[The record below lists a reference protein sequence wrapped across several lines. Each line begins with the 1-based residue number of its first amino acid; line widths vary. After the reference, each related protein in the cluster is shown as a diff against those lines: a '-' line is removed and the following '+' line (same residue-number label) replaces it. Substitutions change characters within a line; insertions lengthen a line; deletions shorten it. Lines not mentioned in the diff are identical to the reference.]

1 MVNEANQ
8 SKGYADPSLELGVRY
23 TEGLARSHAPT
34 GGGLAHSHAPHPIR
48 EDTNSCCRGLLRP
61 VKHSREPYPLPASLE
76 RAQTHWHSLNMDFVT
91 GRLAFLTL
99 IAFLPSSL
107 STLALPVLLASV
119 LTTTMPAWQKP
130 QRLFEL
136 TLVPSVPQAC
146 SRLCADTLLK
156 ALHSASILYLF
167 QALPL

>member
-1 MVNEANQ
+1 MH
-8 SKGYADPSLELGVRY
+8 Y
-23 TEGLARSHAPT
+23 TERLARSHAPT
-34 GGGLAHSHAPHPIR
+34 GGGLACSHAPHPIR
-48 EDTNSCCRGLLRP
+48 EDTNSRCGGLLRP

-76 RAQTHWHSLNMDFVT
+76 HAQTHWHPLNMDFVT

-107 STLALPVLLASV
+107 STLALPVLASV
-119 LTTTMPAWQKP
+119 PTTTTPAWQKP
-130 QRLFEL
+130 QHLFEL
-136 TLVPSVPQAC
+136 TSVPSVPRAC

-167 QALPL
+167 QALPLYPCCP